1 MNFANL
7 AAQASALADTMV
19 SLAHARKRCS
29 PDEANGC
36 GSGAKEKTQK
46 YRDVPAKR
54 RARIAGNRVSVTV
67 RIQGEPSSTA
77 SMAERCLCETGWK
90 ITLGFR
96 SR

>member
-7 AAQASALADTMV
+7 AAQASALADTIV

-36 GSGAKEKTQK
+36 GSDPKEKTHR
-46 YRDVPAKR
+46 YRNVPAKR
-54 RARIAGNRVSVTV
+54 RARMQSGQRDCPNSGGAFLDGITG
-67 RIQGEPSSTA
+67 
-77 SMAERCLCETGWK
+77 ERCLRETGWK

>member
-36 GSGAKEKTQK
+36 GSGAKEKTH
-46 YRDVPAKR
+46 RNIEMFRPSGVHALPAIGS
-54 RARIAGNRVSVTV
+54 A
-67 RIQGEPSSTA
+67 
-77 SMAERCLCETGWK
+77 
-90 ITLGFR
+90 
-96 SR
+96 